1 MSEDAQPAAEQ
12 NSNGLEA
19 PAVPASENG
28 TAEASEAPKLVPP
41 PAAASEGPSAEKIK
55 AIEELKAAIKKAAAK
70 PKAKKPETEE
80 LVGLC
85 QCVGSLADNS
95 EVFAEVKKILP
106 RIGESHL
113 VPLMGIKRA
122 PPRAQR
128 PAPVEAKPVPSS
140 SQRVMGRVK
149 SYNTRKGFGF
159 IMVPEFPRDVFVY
172 NSHLI
177 GRIGL
182 LAGEAVVFDLV
193 VEGGRPQAR
202 NVKVTGDAPA
212 EQENSAENLA
222 TIKKVIADQMPHL
235 QPAPGGGGQSMRE
248 VTLAMAAAAA
258 EVPTTMPP
266 GARLAKSPEELLKEQ
281 IWKAQSEASSRQKP
295 EAEENLMSDV
305 WDGKIP
311 RGSKV
316 RVVEFPAPDVNGCT
330 GIVKSYDAGSQRY
343 QVAVESVG
351 GEVVPMSLRE
361 EYMEVIGNEPPQ
373 APSVPLQPPP
383 PLSGGNS
390 SQGLQKSAADALRRF
405 GLGGPQQNQPQ
416 IPPFYQRDMNLE
428 PEINRNE
435 AARQMQ
441 ARQQQQMVA
450 QQAQQ
455 AQQAAQQAQQAAQ
468 QGGMPNMGKGM
479 GMMRPDAGMSAM
491 MGAGGQFGA
500 PGAGPRGPGPNPQ
513 QARRPPMDMMRG
525 PNKLG
530 PEMGGNQPGPGQ
542 IRQPPMPPQAPQQMQ
557 AQPRPMQGNMQPRD
571 DEARANYE
579 QHQRLMLMQAV
590 MDRETA
596 ERQKGGPPGP
606 PGAGPPGPPGP
617 PGPQSQMPAMPKQ
630 PPQPPAPKQQRKQPE
645 ISPGSTA
652 PEGSRGAIWVVM
664 KSQHFSHV
672 IVRATQEVTSPEL
685 RRVLPGEAV
694 TQRDL
699 TETLPNGLVRM
710 PVEPDGWVT
719 VHARHING
727 PTFLAEASRHEPQQQ
742 RPNRGREAMAQPP
755 PPPAEKKAPDYVRNA
770 YSKET
775 LLLAR
780 DHLINRGLQVP
791 VEMKGLRSLM
801 VPNMG
806 DRKAGREH
814 RKHRDQDR
822 TAQAQDLEDDDEG
835 REAEPPLPMP
845 SREAPREVERP
856 PPAVNNLDM
865 TVRPKPAK
873 VPKEDESPRGEEKKP
888 NCPTQ

>member
-1 MSEDAQPAAEQ
+1 MERPEGVKDPRGVVLIIDLDGLSVRHLSPRLVSVFRAVSEADEAHYPDTVAHIFVVNAPWIFQAVFAMIRPFLNEDTLTKVHF
-12 NSNGLEA
+12 SNKVPINIIHYLGKECLPCELHGSRLGVF
-19 PAVPASENG
+19 PYDLTAVPSDH
-28 TAEASEAPKLVPP
+28 PKQISRMEPYDREP
-41 PAAASEGPSAEKIK
+41 PSAEKI
-55 AIEELKAAIKKAAAK
+55 
-70 PKAKKPETEE
+70 
-80 LVGLC
+80 
-85 QCVGSLADNS
+85 
-95 EVFAEVKKILP
+95 VK
-106 RIGESHL
+106 GE
-113 VPLMGIKRA
+113 
-122 PPRAQR
+122 
-128 PAPVEAKPVPSS
+128 
-140 SQRVMGRVK
+140 
-149 SYNTRKGFGF
+149 
-159 IMVPEFPRDVFVY
+159 
-172 NSHLI
+172 
-177 GRIGL
+177 
-182 LAGEAVVFDLV
+182 
-193 VEGGRPQAR
+193 
-202 NVKVTGDAPA
+202 
-212 EQENSAENLA
+212 
-222 TIKKVIADQMPHL
+222 
-235 QPAPGGGGQSMRE
+235 
-248 VTLAMAAAAA
+248 
-258 EVPTTMPP
+258 
-266 GARLAKSPEELLKEQ
+266 
-281 IWKAQSEASSRQKP
+281 
-295 EAEENLMSDV
+295 
-305 WDGKIP
+305 
-311 RGSKV
+311 
-316 RVVEFPAPDVNGCT
+316 
-330 GIVKSYDAGSQRY
+330 
-343 QVAVESVG
+343 
-351 GEVVPMSLRE
+351 
-361 EYMEVIGNEPPQ
+361 
-373 APSVPLQPPP
+373 
-383 PLSGGNS
+383 
-390 SQGLQKSAADALRRF
+390 
-405 GLGGPQQNQPQ
+405 
-416 IPPFYQRDMNLE
+416 
-428 PEINRNE
+428 
-435 AARQMQ
+435 
-441 ARQQQQMVA
+441 
-450 QQAQQ
+450 
-455 AQQAAQQAQQAAQ
+455 
-468 QGGMPNMGKGM
+468 
-479 GMMRPDAGMSAM
+479 PDAGMSAM